1 MQNCVVINFLYFSVI
16 FRASCRIWPT
26 ILKISTILFEVVPIP
41 ILNGKVSKVK
51 DRYKLG
57 LKMPETRK
65 LFGITKFIEK
75 ARNGEN
81 VPSFKVVVAIL
92 IQRNLSDNQHK

>member
-16 FRASCRIWPT
+16 FCASCRIWPT
-26 ILKISTILFEVVPIP
+26 ILKISTILFEIVPIP

-51 DRYKLG
+51 DRYELG
-57 LKMPETRK
+57 LKMPETWK
-65 LFGITKFIEK
+65 LFGITKLIEK